1 MDKFD
6 YLQAALK
13 DPWVR
18 AYLAT
23 IRHNEGTDRGG
34 RGYATY
40 FRYFDYG
47 ESPAESLRTHHTHYV
62 PLGNGKYSSASG
74 AYQIINKTYQ
84 GLQQQFSREGVFKRM
99 GERPDSWSPEV
110 QDMMAV
116 ELLQQNGTLPL
127 LLAHDPSAIVG
138 HKGQYKTWA
147 SWGAKSPQST
157 VAAFN
162 HFLQQEGQAP
172 VTVKINGQDFNEAGL
187 SYAGGVPAGGSFS
200 SGGVSGVTGRQRTV
214 DTGID
219 WGSVHVSG
227 DGGQGLALADDS
239 GFSLLGRS
247 PTRLDYFGGY
257 HPRSTN
263 THIDMRQQDTLETAG
278 VNTQYTRDSRP
289 QLQPVPFGAA
299 NLILSPETDISDSE
313 KGVAN
318 RAFMINQAV
327 NPAANTTYGA
337 SFTGSGIRPTVT
349 QYDPET
355 GRVTRNV
362 TLVRDSEY
370 APDSGETPTADGQS
384 PAGYAADVSPESEFD
399 NTEFMVMP
407 IDDYLARE
415 SSEHQDVDRL
425 GTRVD
430 RRIQDMVRDTRVDV

>member
-1 MDKFD
+1 MDKYD
-6 YLQAALK
+6 YLQAALR

-116 ELLQQNGTLPL
+116 ELLRQNGTLPL
-127 LLAHDPSAIVG
+127 LLAHNPSAIVG

-162 HFLQQEGQAP
+162 HFLQQEGQPP

-187 SYAGGVPAGGSFS
+187 SYAGGAVSAPAGGSGGTQAFPGYTPLRVADVDWTG
-200 SGGVSGVTGRQRTV
+200 SGTGGTSRMM
-214 DTGID
+214 
-219 WGSVHVSG
+219 
-227 DGGQGLALADDS
+227 
-239 GFSLLGRS
+239 GRNGW
-247 PTRLDYFGGY
+247 DFFGGY
-257 HPRSTN
+257 RPSKPIVLN
-263 THIDMRQQDTLETAG
+263 PSDTLGTAG
-278 VNTQYTRDSRP
+278 VNTPYNSQTRP
-289 QLQPVPFGAA
+289 VTQPVPFGLG
-299 NLILSPETDISDSE
+299 NLVLSPETDISDSK
-313 KGVAN
+313 KGLNN
-318 RAFMINQAV
+318 RAFMINEAT
-327 NPAANTTYGA
+327 NPPEGTTYGA
-337 SFTGSGIRPTVT
+337 SFTGSGIRPTATHV
-349 QYDPET
+349 D
-355 GRVTRNV
+355 GNGNVHNV

-370 APDSGETPTADGQS
+370 APDSGEGLDGAGQS
-384 PAGYAADVSPESEFD
+384 PAGEAGSSPESEFD
-399 NTEFMVMP
+399 VMP
-407 IDDYLARE
+407 MDDYL
-415 SSEHQDVDRL
+415 SSQVLPSDDVKRL
-425 GTRVD
+425 GTHVD
-430 RRIQDMVRDTRVDV
+430 NRIQKIVDDTHVTV

>member
-18 AYLAT
+18 AYLKT
-23 IRHNEGTDRGG
+23 IQHNEGTDRGG

-40 FRYFDYG
+40 FRYYDNG
-47 ESPAESLRTHHTHYV
+47 ETPDETLRSYHLHWM
-62 PLGNGKYSSASG
+62 PIGNGKFSSASG
-74 AYQIINKTYQ
+74 AYQIINSTYRS
-84 GLQQQFSREGVFKRM
+84 LQERFDKAGVFQRM
-99 GERPDSWSPEV
+99 GERPDSWSPAV

-116 ELLQQNGTLPL
+116 ELLNENGILRR
-127 LLAHDPSAIVG
+127 LLAHDPGVLTAG
-138 HKGQYKTWA
+138 NKTWA
-147 SWGAKSPQST
+147 SFGVKSPQST
-157 VAAFN
+157 AAAFN
-162 HFLQQEGQAP
+162 HYLQQEGQSP
-172 VTVKINGQDFNEAGL
+172 VTVKINGQNFNGSGL
-187 SYAGGVPAGGSFS
+187 SYAGGAPAGGSFS

-219 WGSVHVSG
+219 WGSVHASG

-263 THIDMRQQDTLETAG
+263 THIDMRPQDTLETAG

-289 QLQPVPFGAA
+289 QLQPVPFGTA
-299 NLILSPETDISDSE
+299 NLILSPETDISDSD

-327 NPAANTTYGA
+327 NPAPNTTYGA
-337 SFTGSGIRPTVT
+337 SFTGSGIRPTAT

-355 GRVTRNV
+355 GRVIRNV

-370 APDSGETPTADGQS
+370 APDSGETLTADGQS

-430 RRIQDMVRDTRVDV
+430 RRIQDMVRNIRVDV

>member
-18 AYLAT
+18 AYLKT
-23 IRHNEGTDRGG
+23 IQHNEGTDRGG

-40 FRYFDYG
+40 FRYYDNG
-47 ESPAESLRTHHTHYV
+47 ETPDETLRSYHLHWM
-62 PLGNGKYSSASG
+62 PIGNGKFSSASG
-74 AYQIINKTYQ
+74 AYQIINKTYR
-84 GLQQQFSREGVFKRM
+84 GLQDIFTRTGVFQRM
-99 GERPDSWSPEV
+99 GVRPDSWSPEV

-116 ELLQQNGTLPL
+116 ELLNESGILRR
-127 LLAHDPSAIVG
+127 LLAHDPGVLTAG
-138 HKGQYKTWA
+138 NKTWA
-147 SWGAKSPQST
+147 SFGVKSPQST
-157 VAAFN
+157 AAAFN
-162 HFLQQEGQAP
+162 HYLQQEGQPP
-172 VTVKINGQDFNEAGL
+172 VTVKINGQDFNGAGL
-187 SYAGGVPAGGSFS
+187 SYAGGAPAGGSFS
-200 SGGVSGVTGRQRTV
+200 SGVTGRQRTV

-219 WGSVHVSG
+219 WGSVHASG
-227 DGGQGLALADDS
+227 NGGQGLALADDS

-263 THIDMRQQDTLETAG
+263 THIDMRPQDTLETAG

-289 QLQPVPFGAA
+289 QLQSVPFGTA

-327 NPAANTTYGA
+327 NPAPNTTYGA
-337 SFTGSGIRPTVT
+337 SFTGSGIRPTAT

-370 APDSGETPTADGQS
+370 APDSGETPAADGQS

>member
-1 MDKFD
+1 MDRYD
-6 YLQAALK
+6 YLQAALR

-116 ELLQQNGTLPL
+116 ELLRQNGTLPL
-127 LLAHDPSAIVG
+127 LLAHNPSAIVG

-162 HFLQQEGQAP
+162 HFLQQEGQPP

-187 SYAGGVPAGGSFS
+187 SYAGGAVSAPAGGGSGAQVFPGYTPLRVADVDWTGSGTGDTVRLMGSNGWNYFDGYRPQS
-200 SGGVSGVTGRQRTV
+200 SQTQIV
-214 DTGID
+214 IK
-219 WGSVHVSG
+219 
-227 DGGQGLALADDS
+227 
-239 GFSLLGRS
+239 
-247 PTRLDYFGGY
+247 PE
-257 HPRSTN
+257 
-263 THIDMRQQDTLETAG
+263 DTLETAG
-278 VNTQYTRDSRP
+278 VNTPYNRATRAAG
-289 QLQPVPFGAA
+289 QPVPFELG
-299 NLILSPETDISDSE
+299 NLVLSPETDISDSK
-313 KGVAN
+313 KGINN
-318 RAFMINQAV
+318 RAFMINEAT
-327 NPAANTTYGA
+327 NPPEGVTYGA
-337 SFTGSGIRPTVT
+337 SFTGSGIRPTAMKVDKNGVHN
-349 QYDPET
+349 Y
-355 GRVTRNV
+355 

-370 APDSGETPTADGQS
+370 APDSGEALTGSGQS
-384 PAGYAADVSPESEFD
+384 PAAGSADASPESESD
-399 NTEFMVMP
+399 VLPM
-407 IDDYLARE
+407 DDYLFGQILP
-415 SSEHQDVDRL
+415 SDGVDML
-425 GTRVD
+425 CAPPVAE
-430 RRIQDMVRDTRVDV
+430 RIQRIVDNVAIDKTKL

>member
-18 AYLAT
+18 AYLKT
-23 IRHNEGTDRGG
+23 IQHNEGTDRGG

-40 FRYFDYG
+40 FRYYDNG
-47 ESPAESLRTHHTHYV
+47 ETPDETLRSYHLHWM
-62 PLGNGKYSSASG
+62 PIGNGKFSSASG
-74 AYQIINKTYQ
+74 AYQIINKTYR
-84 GLQQQFSREGVFKRM
+84 GLQDLFTKTGVFQRM
-99 GERPDSWSPEV
+99 GVRPDSWSPEV

-116 ELLQQNGTLPL
+116 ELLNENGILRR
-127 LLAHDPSAIVG
+127 LLAHDPGVITAG
-138 HKGQYKTWA
+138 NKTWA
-147 SWGAKSPQST
+147 SFGVKSPQST
-157 VAAFN
+157 AAAFN
-162 HFLQQEGQAP
+162 HYLQQEGQAP
-172 VTVKINGQDFNEAGL
+172 VTVKINGQNFNGSGL
-187 SYAGGVPAGGSFS
+187 SYAGGAPAGGSFS

-219 WGSVHVSG
+219 WGSVHASG
-227 DGGQGLALADDS
+227 NGGQGLALADDS
-239 GFSLLGRS
+239 GFSMLGRS

-263 THIDMRQQDTLETAG
+263 THIDMRPQDTLETAG

-289 QLQPVPFGAA
+289 QLQPVPFGTA
-299 NLILSPETDISDSE
+299 NLILSPETDISDSD

-327 NPAANTTYGA
+327 NPAPNTTYGA
-337 SFTGSGIRPTVT
+337 SFTGSGIRPTAT

-355 GRVTRNV
+355 GRVIRNV

-384 PAGYAADVSPESEFD
+384 PAGYTADVSPESEFD

-407 IDDYLARE
+407 IDDYLALE

-430 RRIQDMVRDTRVDV
+430 RRIQDMVRNTRVDV

>member
-18 AYLAT
+18 AYLKT
-23 IRHNEGTDRGG
+23 IQHNEGTDRGG

-40 FRYFDYG
+40 FRYYDNG
-47 ESPAESLRTHHTHYV
+47 ETPDETLRSYHLHWM
-62 PLGNGKYSSASG
+62 PIGNGKFSSASG
-74 AYQIINKTYQ
+74 AYQIINKTYR
-84 GLQQQFSREGVFKRM
+84 GLQDIFTRTGVFQRM
-99 GERPDSWSPEV
+99 GVRPDSWSPEV

-116 ELLQQNGTLPL
+116 ELLNENGILRR
-127 LLAHDPSAIVG
+127 LLAHDPGVLTAG
-138 HKGQYKTWA
+138 NKTWA
-147 SWGAKSPQST
+147 SFGVKSPQST
-157 VAAFN
+157 AAAFN
-162 HFLQQEGQAP
+162 HYLQQEGQPP
-172 VTVKINGQDFNEAGL
+172 VTVKINGQDFNGAGL
-187 SYAGGVPAGGSFS
+187 SYAGGAPAGGSFS
-200 SGGVSGVTGRQRTV
+200 SGVTGRQRTV

-219 WGSVHVSG
+219 WGSVHASG

-263 THIDMRQQDTLETAG
+263 THIDMRPQDTLETAG

-289 QLQPVPFGAA
+289 QLQPVPFGTA

-327 NPAANTTYGA
+327 NPASDTTYGA
-337 SFTGSGIRPTVT
+337 SFTGSGIRPTAT

-370 APDSGETPTADGQS
+370 APDSGETLTADGQS

>member
-18 AYLAT
+18 AYLKT
-23 IRHNEGTDRGG
+23 IQHNEGTDRGG

-40 FRYFDYG
+40 FRYYDNG
-47 ESPAESLRTHHTHYV
+47 ETPEETLRSYHLHWM
-62 PLGNGKYSSASG
+62 PIGNGKFSSASG
-74 AYQIINKTYQ
+74 AYQIINKTYRYIQ
-84 GLQQQFSREGVFKRM
+84 DIFTKTGVFQRM

-116 ELLQQNGTLPL
+116 ELLNENGILRR
-127 LLAHDPSAIVG
+127 LLAHDPGVITAG
-138 HKGQYKTWA
+138 NKTWA
-147 SWGAKSPQST
+147 SFGVKSPQST
-157 VAAFN
+157 AAAFN
-162 HFLQQEGQAP
+162 HYLQQEGQSP
-172 VTVKINGQDFNEAGL
+172 VTVKINGQNFNGSGL
-187 SYAGGVPAGGSFS
+187 GYAGGAPAGGSFS

-219 WGSVHVSG
+219 WGSVHASG

-263 THIDMRQQDTLETAG
+263 TRIDMRPQDTLETAG

-289 QLQPVPFGAA
+289 QLQPVPFGTA

-327 NPAANTTYGA
+327 NPAPNTTYGA
-337 SFTGSGIRPTVT
+337 SFTGSGIRPTAT

-407 IDDYLARE
+407 IDDYLAWE
-415 SSEHQDVDRL
+415 SSEYQDVDRL

-430 RRIQDMVRDTRVDV
+430 RRIQDMVRNTRVDV